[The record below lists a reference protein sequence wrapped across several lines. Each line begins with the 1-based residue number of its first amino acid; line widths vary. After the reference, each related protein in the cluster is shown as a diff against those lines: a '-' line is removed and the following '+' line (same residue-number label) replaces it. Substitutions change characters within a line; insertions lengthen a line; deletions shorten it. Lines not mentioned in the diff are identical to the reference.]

1 MKPEDHKL
9 VHRAAKVLIG
19 TTGEDLNREA
29 FVDTP
34 RRFADAWSEWTAGYS
49 QTAADVL
56 TTFEDGANG
65 VDEMIF
71 QGNITVWSLC
81 QHHLAPFFG
90 VAHIAYIPYGKIIG
104 LSKFARLV
112 DVFARRLQVQEQLT
126 AQIADAL
133 VEYVQPIIGVGVV
146 LQCRH
151 ACIESRGIRRAGSI
165 TQTAALR
172 GAIKEEADARAE
184 FYSLVAQA
192 SAKAS
197 F

>member
-1 MKPEDHKL
+1 MKPEDQLL
-9 VHRAAKVLIG
+9 VQAAARVLVKA
-19 TTGEDLNREA
+19 TGEDLTREA
-29 FVDTP
+29 FADTP
-34 RRFADAWSEWTAGYS
+34 QRFANAWSEWTAGYG

-56 TTFEDGANG
+56 TVFEDGADG

-71 QGNITVWSLC
+71 QGNISVWSLC

-90 VAHIAYIPYGKIIG
+90 VAHIAYIPYGRIIG

-126 AQIADAL
+126 AQIADAI
-133 VEYVQPIIGVGVV
+133 VEHVQPVVGVGVV

-151 ACIESRGIRRAGSI
+151 ACVESRGVRRGGI

-192 SAKAS
+192 SAKAPV
-197 F
+197 